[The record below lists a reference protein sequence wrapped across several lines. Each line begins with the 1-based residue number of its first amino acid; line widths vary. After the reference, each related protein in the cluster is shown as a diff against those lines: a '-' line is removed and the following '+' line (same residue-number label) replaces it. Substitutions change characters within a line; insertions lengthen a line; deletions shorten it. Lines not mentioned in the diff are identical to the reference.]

1 MSSDEDD
8 VVIPLLWQFLLNSE
22 INKNKRK
29 RKIWVHEINKKRTEN
44 NTIFNFLAE
53 LRKDEL
59 KFKNFTRMSSTTFDF
74 ILNEIG
80 EAIRSQDTNFR
91 QSIAPAEKLLVTLR

>member
-22 INKNKRK
+22 INENNRK

-53 LRKDEL
+53 LEEL
-59 KFKNFTRMSSTTFDF
+59 
-74 ILNEIG
+74 
-80 EAIRSQDTNFR
+80 
-91 QSIAPAEKLLVTLR
+91 

>member
-22 INKNKRK
+22 INDNKK
-29 RKIWVHEINKKRTEN
+29 RKIWVHNINKKRTEN

-53 LRKDEL
+53 LREDEL
-59 KFKNFTRMSSTTFDF
+59 K
-74 ILNEIG
+74 I
-80 EAIRSQDTNFR
+80 
-91 QSIAPAEKLLVTLR
+91 

>member
-22 INKNKRK
+22 INENN

-59 KFKNFTRMSSTTFDF
+59 KFKNSMKYK
-74 ILNEIG
+74 IIK
-80 EAIRSQDTNFR
+80 IC
-91 QSIAPAEKLLVTLR
+91 VTPK